1 MFRRAGAGY
10 ASVMS
15 SFIRKPA
22 GHLFRVAALSFL
34 WINRRDAARWARF
47 AKRAAPPTT
56 RPDPQ
61 DLKLE
66 ARVRASISADPI
78 LRVDPSIRDLRVC
91 DGAVVLETPLVWHNE
106 ALALSRLRQV
116 DGVESVR
123 TARDVDNSR
132 LFDGG
137 ATSDRSDLVAARFP

>member
-1 MFRRAGAGY
+1 MLAVRAAGY
-10 ASVMS
+10 AWVMS
-15 SFIRKPA
+15 SFIRRA
-22 GHLFRVAALSFL
+22 VGHLLRVAALALL
-34 WINRRDAARWARF
+34 WTNRRDAARWARF
-47 AKRAAPPTT
+47 AKRAGAPSS

-78 LRVDPSIRDLRVC
+78 LRVDPSIRDLRVR
-91 DGAVVLETPLVWHNE
+91 DGAVVLETPRVWHNE
-106 ALALSRLRQV
+106 VLAISRLRQL

-132 LFDGG
+132 LYESD
-137 ATSDRSDLVAARFP
+137 ATLADAALADAGIS